1 MRNHFFAALSVLAL
15 GLIVWALLTVGFQ
28 PPAQSEISLVEAR
41 RDRDAGVI
49 SKQASG
55 TPASVPPSDLYRIV
69 RYPTQLGEFVAYLS
83 PDPADKAK
91 HPAIIWIHGGDYNS
105 LEDIWTLENDV
116 DELAAFRKAGI
127 AMMFPSFRGG
137 NDNAGFREGYY
148 GEVDDVLAARDYLAK
163 QEFVDSQRIYLAGHS
178 TGGTLVL
185 LTAEYDGR
193 FRAVFSLAPVS
204 DVRGYG
210 GDAKPP
216 IAKDDKR
223 GFELRSPVYWL
234 KWIKSPVFVFEGD
247 RDPSNL
253 ADLRRLAR
261 VPRIPL
267 THFYIVKDTDHRT
280 SVAPVTAL
288 IAEKIVADIGQQ
300 TNINFDTAELSAL

>member
-1 MRNHFFAALSVLAL
+1 
-15 GLIVWALLTVGFQ
+15 LIGWALLTVGFQ

-204 DVRGYG
+204 DVRG
-210 GDAKPP
+210 
-216 IAKDDKR
+216 
-223 GFELRSPVYWL
+223 FELRSPVYWL

-261 VPRIPL
+261 VPRNPS
-267 THFYIVKDTDHRT
+267 THFYIVKGTDHRT
-280 SVAPVTAL
+280 SVAPVTAM
-288 IAEKIVADIGQQ
+288 IAEKIVADTGAE
-300 TNINFDTAELSAL
+300 TNIHFAATELSPL